1 MRRTRPEPL
10 PPADLTALLDA
21 SPNAVLLLDAKGGV
35 VYRNRAA
42 QSLFGA
48 AASALDALL
57 ARTHP
62 DDGGALREL
71 LGAPPADGGSSR
83 LTRFHVEGE
92 GWRYYETAARRL
104 PGRAARP
111 LVGFFCS
118 PRPSADTQGRHD
130 ALTQLPNRGAFIE
143 RLQRSLGRARQRQDY
158 SFALL
163 VMDLDR
169 FSFINN
175 TLGARGGD
183 EVLTTT
189 AGRLLAC
196 VRPGDMVARI
206 GSAQFAVIADHMH
219 ADPAV
224 DAGRV
229 AERIQ
234 HAGLAE
240 VDELARTLLID
251 ATRVADRIQRQALA
265 TPFALGAHE
274 VFASASIGITVS
286 VPGYEEAEEMF
297 RDADAAM
304 HRAKAKGGGRYEI
317 FDREMHARASERLRL
332 ETELHRAVER
342 QQFCLYYQPI
352 VALDDQRITGFEA
365 LLRWAHPER
374 GLLEPD
380 QFLAVAEERGVLLQL
395 SVPLLREA
403 CFQVKTWRDSRPSW
417 AHLSISA
424 NVSGH
429 TFDAAEL
436 LPSVAGLLR
445 EIGPAKGLLV
455 LELTEGVMVRS
466 VEGAA
471 ATLTSLK
478 DLGVAVHIDDFGT
491 GYSSLSYLHRLPI
504 AAIKIDQSFTQRVT
518 GDAGAERMVR
528 TIVDLGHSLDRTV
541 IAEGIETREQLEAM
555 RRLGCDL
562 GQGYLFS
569 PPVQAV
575 RAEALLRRAPWK
587 GRAKRA

>member
-1 MRRTRPEPL
+1 MRDTRPGAL
-10 PPADLTALLDA
+10 PPADLAALLDA
-21 SPNAVLLLDAKGGV
+21 SPNAVVVLDHKGGV

-42 QSLFGA
+42 ESLFGA
-48 AASALDALL
+48 AGSALDALL

-62 DDGGALREL
+62 DDGAALKEIL
-71 LGAPPADGGSSR
+71 AAADGEPAPAR
-83 LTRFHVEGE
+83 LIRFQVAGE

-104 PGRAARP
+104 PGAAKRP
-111 LVGFFCS
+111 LVGLFCS

-130 ALTQLPNRGAFIE
+130 GLTQLPNRSAFIE
-143 RLQRSLGRARQRQDY
+143 RLQRSLARARQRADY

-163 VMDLDR
+163 VLDLDR

-206 GSAQFAVIADHMH
+206 GSAQFGVIADHMH

-224 DAGRV
+224 DAAHV
-229 AERIQ
+229 AQRLQ
-234 HAGLAE
+234 SVAMAQ
-240 VDELARTLLID
+240 VDEQARTLLVD
-251 ATRVADRIQRQALA
+251 ATRVADRIQTQALG

-274 VFASASIGITVS
+274 VFASASIGIAVS
-286 VPGYEEAEEMF
+286 VAGYEVAEEMF

-304 HRAKAKGGGRYEI
+304 HRAKAKGGGRHEI

-332 ETELHRAVER
+332 ETDLHRAVER
-342 QQFCLYYQPI
+342 RQFCLYYQPI
-352 VALDDQRITGFEA
+352 VALDDRRITGFEA

-374 GLLEPD
+374 GLLEPE
-380 QFLAVAEERGVLLQL
+380 QFLAVAEERGVLLQI

-403 CFQVKTWRDSRPSW
+403 CLQVKTWRDSRPAW
-417 AHLSISA
+417 ARLSISA
-424 NVSGH
+424 NLSGH
-429 TFDAAEL
+429 TFEAAEL
-436 LPSVAGLLR
+436 LPAVEALLR
-445 EIGPAKGLLV
+445 EMAPAKGFLI
-455 LELTEGVMVRS
+455 LELTESVMVRS
-466 VEGAA
+466 VESAA
-471 ATLTSLK
+471 VTLTVLK
-478 DLGVAVHIDDFGT
+478 DLGVEVHIDDFGT

-518 GDAGAERMVR
+518 ADAGAERMVR
-528 TIVDLGHSLDRTV
+528 TIVDLGHSLGRTV
-541 IAEGIETREQLEAM
+541 IAEGIETAEQLDAM

-569 PPVQAV
+569 PPVQPV
-575 RAEALLRRAPWK
+575 RAEALLRRPTWK
-587 GRAKRA
+587 TRGKRA